1 MSPPGN
7 DDGAL
12 TGAEATKLKGYSARN
27 RIASRAILQAS
38 ATRGAL

>member
-7 DDGAL
+7 GNGARQD
-12 TGAEATKLKGYSARN
+12 AETIRSKGYSARN

-38 ATRGAL
+38 LTRGGL